1 MFSFSGFKSSQKAK
15 IAFCGASSVGIV
27 SFDHWLSVQLNSPY
41 YSSNSQ
47 YYYQAGTGSP
57 NRSHVLLNSMS
68 RLHLSN
74 SDQIGICPRNQQ
86 AYVYFTA
93 SNIEQESYDIIKSTD
108 KYTKGLTDEGKI
120 KVKGNVSSA
129 LSKLSKI
136 TKKKPVEKKA
146 KGGRVGLKSGNGF
159 PDLSGDGKTTFKD
172 ILIGRGVIK
181 KGKKKTMMAK
191 KSKTPMDKAVRK
203 DKKKK
208 RII

>member
-1 MFSFSGFKSSQKAK
+1 MKSYIKELMKKAFTGGAQKTT
-15 IAFCGASSVGIV
+15 
-27 SFDHWLSVQLNSPY
+27 
-41 YSSNSQ
+41 
-47 YYYQAGTGSP
+47 GTGAI
-57 NRSHVLLNSMS
+57 N
-68 RLHLSN
+68 
-74 SDQIGICPRNQQ
+74 
-86 AYVYFTA
+86 TT
-93 SNIEQESYDIIKSTD
+93 NISKNLKEFQKHKDDIIKSTD
-108 KYTKGLTDEGKI
+108 KYSKNLTDEGKI
-120 KVKGNVSSA
+120 KIKKGVAPA

-146 KGGRVGLKSGNGF
+146 KGGRVGLKGGNGF

-208 RII
+208 RFV

>member
-1 MFSFSGFKSSQKAK
+1 MAGRYVGFGKKLFDLALGKGEKSNVSTTITGVTPNVGTLKEFQKHK
-15 IAFCGASSVGIV
+15 
-27 SFDHWLSVQLNSPY
+27 D
-41 YSSNSQ
+41 
-47 YYYQAGTGSP
+47 
-57 NRSHVLLNSMS
+57 
-68 RLHLSN
+68 
-74 SDQIGICPRNQQ
+74 
-86 AYVYFTA
+86 
-93 SNIEQESYDIIKSTD
+93 DIIKSTN
-108 KYTKGLTDEGKI
+108 KYAKGLTDEGKI
-120 KVKGNVSSA
+120 KIKGNVSSA

>member
-1 MFSFSGFKSSQKAK
+1 MAGRYVGFGKKLFDLARGGEKSSVSTTITGVTPNVGTLKEFQKHK
-15 IAFCGASSVGIV
+15 
-27 SFDHWLSVQLNSPY
+27 D
-41 YSSNSQ
+41 
-47 YYYQAGTGSP
+47 
-57 NRSHVLLNSMS
+57 
-68 RLHLSN
+68 
-74 SDQIGICPRNQQ
+74 
-86 AYVYFTA
+86 
-93 SNIEQESYDIIKSTD
+93 DIIKSTE
-108 KYTKGLTDEGKI
+108 KFSKNLTDEGKI
-120 KVKGNVSSA
+120 KIKKTVAPA

-136 TKKKPVEKKA
+136 TKKKPVENKA

-208 RII
+208 RFV

>member
-1 MFSFSGFKSSQKAK
+1 MT
-15 IAFCGASSVGIV
+15 IV
-27 SFDHWLSVQLNSPY
+27 SKPWKLYNAAKKAFTGGAQKTT
-41 YSSNSQ
+41 
-47 YYYQAGTGSP
+47 GTGAI
-57 NRSHVLLNSMS
+57 NKV
-68 RLHLSN
+68 
-74 SDQIGICPRNQQ
+74 
-86 AYVYFTA
+86 
-93 SNIEQESYDIIKSTD
+93 NISKNLKEFQKHKDDIIKSTD
-108 KYTKGLTDEGKI
+108 KYSKDLTGESKI
-120 KVKGNVSSA
+120 KIKGNVSSA

-146 KGGRVGLKSGNGF
+146 KGGRVGLKRGTF

-208 RII
+208 RFV

>member
-1 MFSFSGFKSSQKAK
+1 MAGRYVGFGKKLFDLARGGGKSSVSTTITGVTPNVGTLKEFQKHK
-15 IAFCGASSVGIV
+15 
-27 SFDHWLSVQLNSPY
+27 D
-41 YSSNSQ
+41 
-47 YYYQAGTGSP
+47 
-57 NRSHVLLNSMS
+57 
-68 RLHLSN
+68 
-74 SDQIGICPRNQQ
+74 
-86 AYVYFTA
+86 
-93 SNIEQESYDIIKSTD
+93 EIIKSTD

-191 KSKTPMDKAVRK
+191 SKTPMDKAVRK

-208 RII
+208 RFV

>member
-1 MFSFSGFKSSQKAK
+1 MTFKKTAGNFVFNIAKKAFKKKDSTPGVIDKVSISKNLKEFQKHK
-15 IAFCGASSVGIV
+15 
-27 SFDHWLSVQLNSPY
+27 D
-41 YSSNSQ
+41 
-47 YYYQAGTGSP
+47 
-57 NRSHVLLNSMS
+57 
-68 RLHLSN
+68 
-74 SDQIGICPRNQQ
+74 
-86 AYVYFTA
+86 
-93 SNIEQESYDIIKSTD
+93 DIIKSTN
-108 KYTKGLTDEGKI
+108 KYAKGLTDEGKI
-120 KVKGNVSSA
+120 NIKKNVSSA

-146 KGGRVGLKSGNGF
+146 KGGRVGLKGGNGF

-208 RII
+208 RFV